1 MSPQDAS
8 FLYLEDA
15 NNPMHVG
22 SVAIF
27 EGAPPKYGDV
37 VRLVARK
44 LHMVPRYRQ
53 KVRIPPLQ
61 LGRPVWV
68 DDPHFQILYHIRHT
82 AIPPPGSE
90 EQLRNLAGRVLAQ
103 SLDRTKPLWEL
114 WVVEGLA
121 DGRWAMVQKVHHCM
135 VDGIAGTDLM
145 SIVFD
150 ARRDARLPAPVPWR
164 PQPEP
169 SELRLAADA
178 LGDSVTA
185 PLTRLQGLPLV
196 ARSRLPNPQQV
207 LDFGRS
213 LARSSLPARRQTASS
228 LNGPIGPHRRW
239 SWVKS
244 SLDEMREIKDALG
257 GSVND
262 VVLTAITRGFREL
275 LLGRGEP
282 LEDRVVRTLV
292 PVSVRSPAE
301 RGAFNN
307 RVSGVF
313 PALPVGISDPLE
325 TLEDIRSQMDG
336 LKESRQAV
344 AGEALT
350 RLSGFAPPMWLALG
364 ARLAARFPQ
373 RLVQTVTTNV
383 PGPQQALYICGRA
396 MLECYPYV
404 PIGGHIRV
412 SIAIFS
418 YHGRLSFGVTGDYDT
433 MADVDTLCAGI
444 EDGIAELRQLAGKG
458 DGGPSGAAG
467 KRRRRP
473 GPNGRRAASNR
484 RAQAAR
490 AEVGRKGPRT
500 RG

>member
-1 MSPQDAS
+1 MAQGIAVDRMSPQDAT
-8 FLYLEDA
+8 FLYVEDA

-22 SVAIF
+22 SVLIL
-27 EGAPPKYGDV
+27 EGPPPKYGDG

-196 ARSRLPNPQQV
+196 ARSRLPNQQQV

-262 VVLTAITRGFREL
+262 VVLTAITRG
-275 LLGRGEP
+275 
-282 LEDRVVRTLV
+282 
-292 PVSVRSPAE
+292 
-301 RGAFNN
+301 
-307 RVSGVF
+307 
-313 PALPVGISDPLE
+313 
-325 TLEDIRSQMDG
+325 
-336 LKESRQAV
+336 
-344 AGEALT
+344 
-350 RLSGFAPPMWLALG
+350 
-364 ARLAARFPQ
+364 
-373 RLVQTVTTNV
+373 
-383 PGPQQALYICGRA
+383 
-396 MLECYPYV
+396 
-404 PIGGHIRV
+404 
-412 SIAIFS
+412 
-418 YHGRLSFGVTGDYDT
+418 
-433 MADVDTLCAGI
+433 
-444 EDGIAELRQLAGKG
+444 
-458 DGGPSGAAG
+458 
-467 KRRRRP
+467 
-473 GPNGRRAASNR
+473 
-484 RAQAAR
+484 
-490 AEVGRKGPRT
+490 
-500 RG
+500 